1 MSAVRTIT
9 FNATVS
15 GVTPTGPQ
23 DAGVQGDH
31 NATQVVWSLDA
42 ALINPDYRYR
52 CEFVDGAGGWDTTQ
66 YLTPSADKTIAV
78 SLPRAWTAA
87 GGCGVI
93 RLCVS
98 EFLDGAEERSLYTL
112 TGRLQ
117 FAGRENGGAC
127 AAAYETKLPVL
138 IEEVTEAMDGAA
150 DAAAQANTAAAG
162 ANAAAAAASEA
173 AASADAV
180 ADQVQQ
186 KLDRGEFI
194 GPRGPV
200 GPKGDVGP
208 QGPQGV
214 SGVYVG
220 EGEMPAGYNVQ
231 IDPSGEAD
239 VCITK
244 TEADSRYAGALTES
258 ASGMIA
264 ALTEAAAAPL
274 RRLAVRGETRESGTG
289 GKSPTNPYTL
299 AGAMPA
305 NATACGKNI
314 LSGRAS
320 PGSMNGISWT
330 VDADGAIHPTG
341 TATAQANIVLLPD
354 INKPYFWIDKPIFTS
369 ADSAK
374 GLTLKVV
381 NKDGVVS
388 WRGIYATQ
396 GNMPP
401 YCGILSAYF
410 QYSAGETASGTLYPY
425 IGLEAS
431 QPYEPY
437 TGTTAALSSLA
448 PLYGDGTVNDEYDA
462 ATGILTKRW
471 NTLVL
476 DSSLSY
482 SMDAGAQHEE
492 YDTIWVQMTSWFAGT
507 SSSNV
512 YCTHLNPVAPLSLW
526 TDDIV
531 GIALATNGRIQ
542 MRVPKSIATSVETL
556 KTWLDSQKNAGTP
569 VTVVYPVGT
578 TGVTQHDPVRLVPI
592 APDCWIFT
600 DDGRIS
606 ATYCLDTQRTLERK
620 EKEADSRYSNA
631 LTGTAS
637 GAMAHITDVSGIG
650 SLRRLAVRGETVEAG
665 TGDKGPD
672 HPYAVAGVVPAAVS
686 TAGKNLIGLESPYQ
700 IASTVEGI
708 GSATVERYN
717 NGVTLTMPAASSHT
731 WAAERLWWPITA
743 GTYTLR
749 VKMETND
756 SAFTPALGVYLKK
769 TLTDTAVALTTVTA
783 SGSKTIKMCI
793 RDRIC
798 EHCEGSGTG
807 AEEAIHHLREYR
819 RICVY

>member
-1 MSAVRTIT
+1 MVK
-9 FNATVS
+9 
-15 GVTPTGPQ
+15 
-23 DAGVQGDH
+23 
-31 NATQVVWSLDA
+31 
-42 ALINPDYRYR
+42 INFKGLVAQFKNR
-52 CEFVDGAGGWDTTQ
+52 F
-66 YLTPSADKTIAV
+66 
-78 SLPRAWTAA
+78 
-87 GGCGVI
+87 
-93 RLCVS
+93 RL
-98 EFLDGAEERSLYTL
+98 
-112 TGRLQ
+112 
-117 FAGRENGGAC
+117 
-127 AAAYETKLPVL
+127 LPVAGAANL
-138 IEEVTEAMDGAA
+138 YDLVPERGTVTQEGDEITAEAMNQL
-150 DAAAQANTAAAG
+150 QANVEQAIGDLQESVAQDMADL
-162 ANAAAAAASEA
+162 EA
-173 AASADAV
+173 A
-180 ADQVQQ
+180 
-186 KLDRGEFI
+186 
-194 GPRGPV
+194 
-200 GPKGDVGP
+200 
-208 QGPQGV
+208 
-214 SGVYVG
+214 
-220 EGEMPAGYNVQ
+220 
-231 IDPSGEAD
+231 SGEAL
-239 VCITK
+239 K
-244 TEADSRYAGALTES
+244 QAQLEADSRYSNALTGT
-258 ASGMIA
+258 ASGAIA
-264 ALTEAAAAPL
+264 HITDAGIGSL

-437 TGTTAALSSLA
+437 TGTTAALPSLA

-569 VTVVYPVGT
+569 VTVVYPVGIP
-578 TGVTQHDPVRLVPI
+578 VITQHDPARVIPPAPVCNVYADQGDVDVTYNRDINMAFQQLQAAII
-592 APDCWIFT
+592 AQ
-600 DDGRIS
+600 G
-606 ATYCLDTQRTLERK
+606 
-620 EKEADSRYSNA
+620 
-631 LTGTAS
+631 
-637 GAMAHITDVSGIG
+637 G
-650 SLRRLAVRGETVEAG
+650 SINV
-665 TGDKGPD
+665 
-672 HPYAVAGVVPAAVS
+672 
-686 TAGKNLIGLESPYQ
+686 
-700 IASTVEGI
+700 
-708 GSATVERYN
+708 
-717 NGVTLTMPAASSHT
+717 
-731 WAAERLWWPITA
+731 
-743 GTYTLR
+743 
-749 VKMETND
+749 
-756 SAFTPALGVYLKK
+756 
-769 TLTDTAVALTTVTA
+769 
-783 SGSKTIKMCI
+783 
-793 RDRIC
+793 
-798 EHCEGSGTG
+798 
-807 AEEAIHHLREYR
+807 
-819 RICVY
+819 